1 MPLSLQNPTNF
12 THPVSWNLLRNNPT
26 SKRSKPSYKNLNF
39 KRVQVFSS
47 LRTSLD
53 CVSSDGGV
61 EKGLQP
67 IRLPFVVR
75 SPTKV
80 TRFFWNG
87 GCLEL
92 VVVDGGSGCSEDGL
106 VRVVG
111 SVVRDF
117 FIPRDVTENY
127 MDYVKWKLIHRVF
140 SSALQ
145 VLATQV
151 LHRLLVFFVCLFVLK
166 LS

>member
-1 MPLSLQNPTNF
+1 MTKQ
-12 THPVSWNLLRNNPT
+12 
-26 SKRSKPSYKNLNF
+26 SKHSYKNLIF
-39 KRVQVFSS
+39 KKVQVFSS

-75 SPTKV
+75 SSTKV

-87 GCLEL
+87 GCLEM
-92 VVVDGGSGCSEDGL
+92 VVVDGGSDCSGEDGL
-106 VRVVG
+106 VRVFG

-127 MDYVKWKLIHRVF
+127 MEYVKWKLIHRVF

-151 LHRLLVFFVCLFVLK
+151 LRRFFFFLVCLH
-166 LS
+166 